1 MRIEHLA
8 IWVNDLE
15 VMKKFYHKYFN
26 AQSGEKYNNKKKQF
40 TSYFLSFE
48 NGARLEIMHRSDIA
62 KQIGKKELIQGLAH
76 FAVSVGSKE
85 KVNQMTELFRT
96 DGFEIFGEP
105 RTTGDGYYESV
116 ILDPEGNHIEITV

>member
-1 MRIEHLA
+1 MQIEHLA

-15 VMKKFYHKYFN
+15 MMKNFYHKYFN
-26 AQSGEKYNNKKKQF
+26 AQNGDLYINEKKQF
-40 TSYFLSFE
+40 SSYFLSFE
-48 NGARLEIMHRSDIA
+48 HGARLEIMHRPDIA
-62 KQIGKKELIQGLAH
+62 KYLGKKGLIEGLAH